1 MKKNTIFNV
10 HLIALIALAYFPI
23 NAFSSNENWK
33 VVKIPNSSV
42 NVMWDANK
50 DVVDRFSRS
59 SGGDFFGFRRIE
71 PAIIE
76 HSPTGLRSAS
86 TLPATIES
94 TVSREAVL
102 AGSYGLFKKGAS
114 FAIRGAN
121 YVGWALLAKDV
132 YDLLKEDVE
141 AQGYVFD
148 ATKQE
153 FLKTYAAKICIWHR
167 EGRYGVDEHVVT
179 PICEGV
185 DSSIMRH
192 FPNLPKDLQ
201 TLMDEKLHSMA
212 QAYWPKRKAQLIEL
226 EGPGGFGYP
235 RGFVLD
241 ECNFNWNGGT
251 CLVVK
256 NGDYRSGVSFSLR
269 MNEKYQEQLTKQQF
283 EQIAQRKI
291 DQNPTPFIK
300 ANPDLQIKEQVKIEN
315 GKIVTLGPVTGEDGK
330 PKQIKITFGQDAQG
344 NTTAAVEEIQRPD
357 LTPGSAEAP
366 ETKPKPAPTPETNP
380 KEKENPREEDQDN
393 PKPTPTPGETPSPNE
408 SPKDRREEKKP
419 DGNGGLLCD
428 LFPKILAC
436 AEMGEPSEND
446 FEGIAIP
453 KAVNEETWSPDN
465 MFPSSGVCPKDK
477 TFHVFGKA
485 FSVSYQP
492 LCTLMENVRFAV
504 IIGFIIMSAFITFGS
519 LRKE

>member
-1 MKKNTIFNV
+1 MKKNTISNV

-23 NAFSSNENWK
+23 NAFSSNENLK

-42 NVMWDANK
+42 NVIWDANK

-76 HSPTGLRSAS
+76 HTPTGLRSAS

-94 TVSREAVL
+94 TVSRAGVL
-102 AGSYGLFKKGAS
+102 AGVGKLARLGAKFS
-114 FAIRGAN
+114 TRAVP
-121 YVGWALLAKDV
+121 YVGTALLAHDI
-132 YDLLKEDVE
+132 YETFKEDIQE
-141 AQGYVFD
+141 QGYQYD
-148 ATKQE
+148 P
-153 FLKTYAAKICIWHR
+153 KTDKFVKGYEYSNCIWYRVGDYPH
-167 EGRYGVDEHVVT
+167 EKLVNDSCY
-179 PICEGV
+179 GV
-185 DSSIMRH
+185 DSSTMSLMSDYSR
-192 FPNLPKDLQ
+192 FPEVKE
-201 TLMDEKLHSMA
+201 LMEARMEILGRKYWEKLRNRPNMVS
-212 QAYWPKRKAQLIEL
+212 YKNYN
-226 EGPGGFGYP
+226 FGTCE
-235 RGFVLD
+235 F
-241 ECNFNWNGGT
+241 EWNGGG
-251 CLVVK
+251 CLVHK
-256 NGDYRSGVSFSLR
+256 GDDYRVFINFSLSR
-269 MNEKYQEQLTKQQF
+269 DPKYKEEMDAKKLEEILSLKVD
-283 EQIAQRKI
+283 A
-291 DQNPTPFIK
+291 NPDRFIK
-300 ANPDLQIKEQVKIEN
+300 ATGFPGYKEDVKIEN
-315 GKIVTLGPVTGEDGK
+315 GKIVMLGPVTGEDGK

-344 NTTAAVEEIQRPD
+344 NTTASVEEIQRPD

-366 ETKPKPAPTPETNP
+366 EIKPNPAPTPETNP
-380 KEKENPREEDQDN
+380 KQKENPREADQDN

-436 AEMGEPSEND
+436 ADMGEPSEND

>member
-1 MKKNTIFNV
+1 MILNLMLFSVPSYAEIRK
-10 HLIALIALAYFPI
+10 YPI
-23 NAFSSNENWK
+23 G
-33 VVKIPNSSV
+33 NSSV
-42 NVMWDANK
+42 NLEINHSK
-50 DVVDRFSRS
+50 SVVTDFRVDGQRFSGRI
-59 SGGDFFGFRRIE
+59 IE

-192 FPNLPKDLQ
+192 YPNLPKDLQ

-251 CLVVK
+251 CSVVK

-330 PKQIKITFGQDAQG
+330 PKQI
-344 NTTAAVEEIQRPD
+344 
-357 LTPGSAEAP
+357 
-366 ETKPKPAPTPETNP
+366 
-380 KEKENPREEDQDN
+380 
-393 PKPTPTPGETPSPNE
+393 
-408 SPKDRREEKKP
+408 
-419 DGNGGLLCD
+419 
-428 LFPKILAC
+428 
-436 AEMGEPSEND
+436 
-446 FEGIAIP
+446 
-453 KAVNEETWSPDN
+453 
-465 MFPSSGVCPKDK
+465 
-477 TFHVFGKA
+477 
-485 FSVSYQP
+485 
-492 LCTLMENVRFAV
+492 
-504 IIGFIIMSAFITFGS
+504 
-519 LRKE
+519 